1 MPGWLLHTAPRL
13 HPLRILARLAII
25 GTGVLWLANAYALD
39 TVRLTLPLMRAE
51 MSAFD
56 GEFTILSLD
65 LDQAGTSPV
74 LRIRANLSHPLYV
87 GRSVIY
93 PMGWKPHTAGWY
105 QAESNAR
112 GVLQTAVLVLVLAL
126 IWPQR
131 TLRELILRLLIA
143 LPLSALLV
151 AVDAPL
157 DLLGN
162 LHDLVLRHVDPNG
175 FRPLFAW
182 GKFLEGG
189 GNLVMAL
196 ASAALAFGFAQQL
209 TSARY
214 PRTRTRDAL
223 SQAAPASHHLRLST
237 DEPAH

>member
-39 TVRLTLPLMRAE
+39 AVRLILPLMRAE
-51 MSAFD
+51 TALD
-56 GEFTILSLD
+56 GEFRILSLD
-65 LDQAGTSPV
+65 LDQAGASPA
-74 LRIRANLSHPLYV
+74 LRIRANLSRPLHV
-87 GRSVIY
+87 GQSVIY

-112 GVLQTAVLVLVLAL
+112 GVLQTAVLVLVLVL

-143 LPLSALLV
+143 LPLTALLV
-151 AVDAPL
+151 AIDVPL

-162 LHDLVLRHVDPNG
+162 LHDLVLRHADPNG
-175 FRPLFAW
+175 IRPLFVW
-182 GKFLEGG
+182 SKFLEGG

-196 ASAALAFGFAQQL
+196 ASAALAIGFVHQL

-214 PRTRTRDAL
+214 LRERTSDAL
-223 SQAAPASHHLRLST
+223 SQAAPASHHLTLST